1 MEKIF
6 KLISRH
12 QADDYLTEVTGFTDK
27 IRENTMQDLD
37 SLSEDLKHISVVVES
52 IQNNYQALLQENQQM
67 KSVLKQLVEDC
78 YCWEGNRCQHC
89 KKILEVILGKNTEK
103 PSEATQNDYESW
115 EKLRK
120 LG

>member
-12 QADDYLTEVTGFTDK
+12 QANDYLTEVTGFTDK
-27 IRENTMQDLD
+27 IRENTMQDIE
-37 SLSEDLKHISVVVES
+37 SLSDDLKHISVVVDS

-67 KSVLKQLVEDC
+67 KSILKQLVEDC
-78 YCWEGNRCQHC
+78 YCWEGNRCQRC
-89 KKILEVILGKNTEK
+89 QKILTVLLGKNTEQQSDAVK
-103 PSEATQNDYESW
+103 TDYQSW
-115 EKLRK
+115 EELRK

>member
-6 KLISRH
+6 KLSSRH
-12 QADDYLTEVTGFTDK
+12 PADDYLTEVTGFTDK
-27 IRENTMQDLD
+27 IRENTMQDLE
-37 SLSEDLKHISVVVES
+37 SLSEDLKHISVVVDS

-67 KSVLKQLVEDC
+67 KSILKQLVDDC
-78 YCWEGNRCQHC
+78 YCWEGNRCQRC
-89 KKILEVILGKNTEK
+89 QQILSTLLGKNTEK
-103 PSEATQNDYESW
+103 LSDSVQGDYQSW